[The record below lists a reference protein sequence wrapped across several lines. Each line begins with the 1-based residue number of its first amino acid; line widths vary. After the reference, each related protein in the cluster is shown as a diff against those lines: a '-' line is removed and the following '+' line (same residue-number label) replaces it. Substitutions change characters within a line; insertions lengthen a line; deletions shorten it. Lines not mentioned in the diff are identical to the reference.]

1 MDRINSLHA
10 AVLLGV
16 LLLAGCVPPAQ
27 AADTGPRSDVLL
39 GSFTCALGDKIEVV
53 GDVGSA
59 ESIKLVW
66 KGKSYSLTSV
76 DTSTGAVRYEDKKNG
91 YVWIQIP
98 QKSMLLN
105 SKTGRQ
111 IANDCQ
117 LPLRA
122 GL

>member
-1 MDRINSLHA
+1 LS
-10 AVLLGV
+10 V
-16 LLLAGCVPPAQ
+16 LLLAGGILPAQ
-27 AADTGPRSDVLL
+27 AADRPGSDVLL
-39 GSFTCALGDKIEVV
+39 GSFICALGDKIDVL

-76 DTSTGAVRYEDKKNG
+76 ETSTGAVRYEDKKNG

-111 IANDCQ
+111 VANDCQ